1 MNSNKC
7 IKCNKCNKCNKPN
20 DIHISQLNTHQE
32 FLKKTCRCK
41 HVIKQNE
48 ELNYDFENT
57 KKYEKICRCKHVI
70 KQNEELNY
78 DFKNIIKEFIIY
90 KYFK

>member
-1 MNSNKC
+1 MN
-7 IKCNKCNKCNKPN
+7 CNKCNNPN
-20 DIHISQLNTHQE
+20 NIHISQLNTHQE
-32 FLKKTCRCK
+32 FLKKNCRC
-41 HVIKQNE
+41 KQNE

-78 DFKNIIKEFIIY
+78 DFKNIIKELIIY